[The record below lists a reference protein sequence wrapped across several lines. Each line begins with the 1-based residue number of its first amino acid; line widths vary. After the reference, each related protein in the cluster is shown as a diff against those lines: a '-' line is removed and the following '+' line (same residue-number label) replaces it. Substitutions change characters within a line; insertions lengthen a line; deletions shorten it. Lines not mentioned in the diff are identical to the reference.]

1 MNKMIHLSLPRHG
14 EEGGGVKPKYSNEK
28 DYSLGSC
35 KGGPGQKGKSV
46 RNDSSSFSDIEKA
59 ELGLVTR
66 SPL

>member
-1 MNKMIHLSLPRHG
+1 MKHSVNLPTSG
-14 EEGGGVKPKYSNEK
+14 EEGQGCKPKYSNER

-35 KGGPGQKGKSV
+35 KGGPGQKGRSK
-46 RNDSSSFSDIEKA
+46 RDDSSSFSDIEKA